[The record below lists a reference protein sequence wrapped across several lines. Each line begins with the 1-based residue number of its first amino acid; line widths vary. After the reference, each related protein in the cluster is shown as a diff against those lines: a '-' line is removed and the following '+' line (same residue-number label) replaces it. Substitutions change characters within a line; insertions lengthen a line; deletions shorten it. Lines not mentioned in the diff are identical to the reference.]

1 MKTKKVFA
9 ALFASFMIAASVSA
23 FDGATFWK
31 EYGGGIKNGDN
42 IVHIGAAPYL
52 NYGLFGL
59 NVNGSYEKAVHI
71 NNMLPFTFGG
81 TAGFSFASGVSVVNV
96 DALAKYHFNF
106 GIEPLDVY
114 AGVVLGA
121 FGAFWKGYDPLFN
134 FDWGGI
140 AGATWFF
147 TDNMGVTLETGWP
160 YWLNAKFT
168 LKF

>member
-1 MKTKKVFA
+1 MKKIFA

-31 EYGGGIKNGDN
+31 EYGGGIKNGDS
-42 IVHIGAAPYL
+42 IVNIGAAL
-52 NYGLFGL
+52 GVSGF

-71 NNMLPFTFGG
+71 NDMLPFTFGG
-81 TAGFSFASGVSVVNV
+81 TAGFTFGSGFSVVTV

-106 GIEPLDVY
+106 GVVPLVVY
-114 AGVVLGA
+114 AGVLLGA
-121 FGAFWKGYDPLFN
+121 NVSFVKDCPPNFGFDYDVF
-134 FDWGGI
+134 

-147 TDNMGVTLETGWP
+147 TDKMGVTLETGWP

>member
-1 MKTKKVFA
+1 MKKIFA
-9 ALFASFMIAASVSA
+9 ALFATFMIAASVSA

-31 EYGGGIKNGDN
+31 EYGGGIKNGDSV
-42 IVHIGAAPYL
+42 VHIGAAPYL
-52 NYGLFGL
+52 YGGLFGL

-71 NNMLPFTFGG
+71 NDMLPFTFGG
-81 TAGFSFASGVSVVNV
+81 TAGFTFGSGFTSLNV

-114 AGVVLGA
+114 AGVMLGA
-121 FGAFWKGYDPLFN
+121 NGLFVKDWDPRFG
-134 FDWGGI
+134 FDFGGI

-147 TDNMGVTLETGWP
+147 TDKMGVTLETGYP

>member
-1 MKTKKVFA
+1 MKKIFA
-9 ALFASFMIAASVSA
+9 ALFATFMIAASVSA

-31 EYGGGIKNGDN
+31 EYGGGIKNGDS
-42 IVHIGAAPYL
+42 IVHIGAAL
-52 NYGLFGL
+52 NIYGL

-71 NNMLPFTFGG
+71 NDMLPFTFGG
-81 TAGFSFASGVSVVNV
+81 TAGFTFSSGGSLVNV

-106 GIEPLDVY
+106 GVEPLDVY

-121 FGAFWKGYDPLFN
+121 NVSFVKDCPPNFG
-134 FDWGGI
+134 FDYGGF

-147 TDNMGVTLETGWP
+147 TDKMGVTLETGYP

>member
-9 ALFASFMIAASVSA
+9 ALFATFMIAASVSA

-31 EYGGGIKNGDN
+31 EYGGGIKNGDS
-42 IVHIGAAPYL
+42 IVNIGAAL
-52 NYGLFGL
+52 GVSGL
-59 NVNGSYEKAVHI
+59 NVHGSYEKAVHI
-71 NNMLPFTFGG
+71 NDMLPFTFGG
-81 TAGFSFASGVSVVNV
+81 TAGITFGSGFSIVNV

-114 AGVVLGA
+114 AGVLLGA
-121 FGAFWKGYDPLFN
+121 NVSFPPNFGFDYDVF
-134 FDWGGI
+134 

-147 TDNMGVTLETGWP
+147 TDKMGVTLETGWP

>member
-9 ALFASFMIAASVSA
+9 ALFATFMIAASVSA

-31 EYGGGIKNGDN
+31 EYGGGIKNGDSV
-42 IVHIGAAPYL
+42 VHIGASL
-52 NYGLFGL
+52 NFHGL

-71 NNMLPFTFGG
+71 NDMLPFTFGG
-81 TAGFSFASGVSVVNV
+81 TAGCTFVPGGCMVNV

-114 AGVVLGA
+114 AGVALGA
-121 FGAFWKGYDPLFN
+121 YGLFVKDGEPRFDFDPC
-134 FDWGGI
+134 GI
-140 AGATWFF
+140 VGATWFF
-147 TDNMGVTLETGWP
+147 TDKMGVTLETGAP

>member
-1 MKTKKVFA
+1 MKKIFA
-9 ALFASFMIAASVSA
+9 ALFATFMIAASVSA

-52 NYGLFGL
+52 SGVFGL
-59 NVNGSYEKAVHI
+59 HVNGTYEKAVHI

-81 TAGFSFASGVSVVNV
+81 TAGFTFASGISIVNV

-121 FGAFWKGYDPLFN
+121 NGVFLKGFGSAFG

-147 TDNMGVTLETGWP
+147 TDNMAVTLETGWP